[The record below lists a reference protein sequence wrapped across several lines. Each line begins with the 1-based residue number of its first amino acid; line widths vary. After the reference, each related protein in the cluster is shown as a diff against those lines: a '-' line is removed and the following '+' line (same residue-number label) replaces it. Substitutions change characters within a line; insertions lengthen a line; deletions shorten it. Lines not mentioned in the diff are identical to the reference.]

1 MVFASASGVGSQ
13 FSDHNAF
20 DFERK
25 MDSETQQTIE
35 AAVLE
40 ILGSADLEEM
50 TEYKVRSLAA
60 DRLGIDLSLSDRKRF
75 VRRIVES
82 FLASQKKDA
91 ADTAQEERQE
101 EVPAAK
107 GEEGG
112 EKEEEEEDDLRRSL
126 GAKEYDDEGNLIVCR
141 LSDKRRVTVQD
152 FRGKTL
158 VSIREYYEKEGKQLP
173 SSKGISLSVEQW
185 EVFAKA
191 APAIEEA
198 IKKMGSD

>member
-1 MVFASASGVGSQ
+1 
-13 FSDHNAF
+13 
-20 DFERK
+20 
-25 MDSETQQTIE
+25 MDSKTQQTIE
-35 AAVLE
+35 AVVLE
-40 ILGSADLEEM
+40 ILGSANLEEM

-91 ADTAQEERQE
+91 ANTAQEERQE
-101 EVPAAK
+101 EIPAAK
-107 GEEGG
+107 GEKGG
-112 EKEEEEEDDLRRSL
+112 KKEEEEEEEEEEKEEEEVEDDLRRSL
-126 GAKEYDDEGNLIVCR
+126 GAKEYDDEGNLIICR

-191 APAIEEA
+191 APAVEEA
-198 IKKMGSD
+198 IKKMCSD